1 MADRNL
7 NIRVAF
13 SALNNMSRPVN
24 AARQS
29 AAALASQINQTKTS
43 IKGLERQAT
52 SFDRLTAA
60 NKKTTE
66 QLAQA
71 KEQARQMAA
80 AYGPLRQRSA
90 EQVAALNQQRVA
102 IRQLT
107 QQQKGEQTQLNQLRA
122 SFYSEGIA
130 ISSASRATE
139 QINQRT
145 AQYNRQLAEQ
155 QRRLDAVNQAQARYS
170 RAKETG
176 EKMMSGGMKTAAVGA
191 ATLAP
196 VAAAV
201 KSYSSLEDAMKGVA
215 KQVNGLRDD
224 SGNRT
229 PQYEEMQRAIMD
241 ASEKLP
247 MANGAVDYAAL
258 VEGGARMG
266 VANSD
271 DPWEKQKADLLAFA
285 SMAAKASVA
294 FELPADQLSE
304 SLGKIA
310 GLYKIP
316 TQNIEQLGDAIN
328 YLDDNAKSKGSD
340 IIDVLQR
347 VGGLASQLD
356 YKQAAA
362 LGSTFLTLGSPAEVA
377 ASATNAM
384 VRELSIATVQSDKFL
399 GALDEIGVNAE
410 RVQKSMSVD
419 AMGTIISVLEASKKL
434 APDKQVAN
442 LTQIF
447 GKEFGDDAQKLAN
460 NLPELRRQIEL
471 TQGAAAKGSMNRE
484 SDINKASLSAQWQLT
499 KTGAVNAFSSAGE
512 TLREPLM
519 DIMLTVSKVVGSVRR
534 WVEANPALVGSI
546 MKVTAAIGA
555 LLVVVGG
562 LMLSIGAVLGPMAL
576 VRLSFTTL
584 AGSGG
589 VTPLIGSLGKLSST
603 LRGLIPSLSGVG
615 RSIKDWPAL
624 FRSAASGITQF
635 SKQAI
640 GGLNTALMALSRG
653 AVAAGQGLFTLFTRP
668 MTAIT
673 WLGNGLRTLATSGF
687 GALLNVGRTVMMA
700 LGGGLSLLLS
710 PIGILVIALSAAA
723 IAVIKFWEPIK
734 AFFTGFYTGLMSGLQ
749 PLTSAFST
757 AFAPLAPL
765 FDSIGNAVGG
775 VWEWFTKLFE
785 PIQFS
790 NEALA
795 SCTSAGETFGKVVGN
810 ALSALTPIIEGI
822 ARGIGW
828 VLEKLGAI
836 PDATKAAQQAAESMH
851 KDPVVWEWDP
861 QQKKMVKK
869 GWNWSPK
876 DDQQKKTN
884 QKQQQ
889 AIDQQKKQES
899 LINSL
904 KGPANIVPKMSSSLD
919 KIATNTTEKKDGPG
933 EIVFKN
939 KQPYIPIRGG
949 YSEPLKQAQ
958 RQLPS
963 LTDWVTQQAGS
974 LIASVTP
981 WQVEKPAAR
990 VPVSASPSA
999 ASVAALMPAPG
1010 GDVYNLSFDFSGQ
1023 KLDEE
1028 SIIRRVREELALA
1041 KQQADRRKRS
1051 QLIDHV

>member
-90 EQVAALNQQRVA
+90 EQVAALNQQRAA

-176 EKMMSGGMKTAAVGA
+176 EKMMSGGMKSAAVGA

-266 VANSD
+266 VANID
-271 DPWEKQKADLLAFA
+271 DPWEKQKADLLSFA

-362 LGSTFLTLGSPAEVA
+362 LGSTFLTLGTPAEVA

-384 VRELSIATVQSDKFL
+384 VRELSIATVQGKNFMQGLDAL
-399 GALDEIGVNAE
+399 GLSAE
-410 RVQKSMSVD
+410 KVQKSMSVD

-434 APDKQVAN
+434 APDQQVAN

-584 AGSGG
+584 AGEGGIARLTGG
-589 VTPLIGSLGKLSST
+589 VMRLGGAFQWLAGSPMQALLSAGRMVFGPLIT
-603 LRGLIPSLSGVG
+603 LLAGISAPVWGLI
-615 RSIKDWPAL
+615 AL
-624 FRSAASGITQF
+624 F
-635 SKQAI
+635 
-640 GGLNTALMALSRG
+640 
-653 AVAAGQGLFTLFTRP
+653 
-668 MTAIT
+668 
-673 WLGNGLRTLATSGF
+673 
-687 GALLNVGRTVMMA
+687 
-700 LGGGLSLLLS
+700 
-710 PIGILVIALSAAA
+710 SAAA
-723 IAVIKFWEPIK
+723 VAVIKFWQPIK
-734 AFFTGFYTGLMSGLQ
+734 AFFSGFFTGLMAGLQ
-749 PLTSAFST
+749 PITQAFN
-757 AFAPLAPL
+757 AVFAPLAPI
-765 FDSIGNAVGG
+765 FDSIGNAISG
-775 VWEWFTKLFE
+775 VWEWFTKLLE

-790 NEALA
+790 SEALA
-795 SCTSAGETFGKVVGN
+795 SCTSAGETFGKVVGG
-810 ALSALTPIIEGI
+810 AISALTLPIQSVAKGL
-822 ARGIGW
+822 GW
-828 VLEKLGAI
+828 ILEKLGAI
-836 PDATKAAQQAAESMH
+836 PDAAKAAQHVAQQMTPEAVNNLADRVNAFSGDVQAVAKESKKAEE
-851 KDPVVWEWDP
+851 K
-861 QQKKMVKK
+861 
-869 GWNWSPK
+869 
-876 DDQQKKTN
+876 KKT
-884 QKQQQ
+884 
-889 AIDQQKKQES
+889 DEQKKQDN

-1010 GDVYNLSFDFSGQ
+1010 GDVYNLNFDFSGQ

-1028 SIIRRVREELALA
+1028 TIIRRVREELALA

-1051 QLIDHV
+1051 QLTDHV

>member
-90 EQVAALNQQRVA
+90 EQVAALNQQRAA

-155 QRRLDAVNQAQARYS
+155 QRRLEAVNQAQARYS

-229 PQYEEMQRAIMD
+229 PLYEEMQQAIKD

-247 MANGAVDYAAL
+247 MANGAVDFAAL

-266 VANSD
+266 VANGN
-271 DPWEKQKADLLAFA
+271 DPWAKQKADLLGFA

-316 TQNIEQLGDAIN
+316 VQNIEQLGDAIN

-347 VGGLASQLD
+347 VGGLSKQLD

-362 LGSTFLTLGSPAEVA
+362 LGSTFLTLGTPAEVA

-384 VRELSIATVQSDKFL
+384 VRELSIATVQGKSFMEGLDAL
-399 GALDEIGVNAE
+399 GLSAE
-410 RVQKSMSVD
+410 KVQKSMSVD
-419 AMGTIISVLEASKKL
+419 AMGTIISVLEASQKL
-434 APDKQVAN
+434 GDNQVAT

-460 NLPELRRQIEL
+460 DLPELRRQIEL
-471 TQGAAAKGSMNRE
+471 TQGAAAKGSMQRE
-484 SDINKASLSAQWQLT
+484 SDINKDSLSSQWQLT
-499 KTGAVNAFSSAGE
+499 KTGTLNALSAAGE
-512 TLREPLM
+512 TLRDPLM

-584 AGSGG
+584 AGEGGIARLTGG
-589 VTPLIGSLGKLSST
+589 VMRLGGAFQWLAGSPMQSLLSVGRMVFGPLIT
-603 LRGLIPSLSGVG
+603 LLAGISAPVWGLI
-615 RSIKDWPAL
+615 AL
-624 FRSAASGITQF
+624 FA
-635 SKQAI
+635 
-640 GGLNTALMALSRG
+640 
-653 AVAAGQGLFTLFTRP
+653 AVA
-668 MTAIT
+668 
-673 WLGNGLRTLATSGF
+673 
-687 GALLNVGRTVMMA
+687 V
-700 LGGGLSLLLS
+700 
-710 PIGILVIALSAAA
+710 
-723 IAVIKFWEPIK
+723 AVIKFWQPIK
-734 AFFTGFYTGLMSGLQ
+734 AFFSGFFTGLMAGLQ
-749 PLTSAFST
+749 PITQAFN
-757 AFAPLAPL
+757 AVFAPLAPI
-765 FDSIGNAVGG
+765 FDSIGNAISG
-775 VWEWFTKLFE
+775 VWEWFTKLLE

-790 NEALA
+790 SEALA
-795 SCTSAGETFGKVVGN
+795 SCTSAGETFGKVVG
-810 ALSALTPIIEGI
+810 AAISALTLPIQAVAKGL
-822 ARGIGW
+822 GW
-828 VLEKLGAI
+828 ILEKLGAI
-836 PDATKAAQQAAESMH
+836 PDAAKAAQQVAQQMTPEAVNNLADRVNAFSGDVQAVAKESKKAEE
-851 KDPVVWEWDP
+851 K
-861 QQKKMVKK
+861 
-869 GWNWSPK
+869 
-876 DDQQKKTN
+876 KKT
-884 QKQQQ
+884 
-889 AIDQQKKQES
+889 DEQKKQDN

-949 YSEPLKQAQ
+949 YSEPLKQTQ

-999 ASVAALMPAPG
+999 ASVAALMPAQA
-1010 GDVYNLSFDFSGQ
+1010 GDVYNLNFDFSGQ

-1028 SIIRRVREELALA
+1028 TIIRRVREELALA

-1051 QLIDHV
+1051 QLTDHV

>member
-90 EQVAALNQQRVA
+90 EQVAALNQQRAA

-176 EKMMSGGMKTAAVGA
+176 EKMMSGGMKSAAVGA

-266 VANSD
+266 VANID
-271 DPWEKQKADLLAFA
+271 DPWEKQKADLLSFA

-362 LGSTFLTLGSPAEVA
+362 LGSTFLTLGTPAEVA

-384 VRELSIATVQSDKFL
+384 VRELSIATVQGKNFMQGLDAL
-399 GALDEIGVNAE
+399 GLSAE
-410 RVQKSMSVD
+410 KVQKSMSVD

-434 APDKQVAN
+434 APDQQVAN

-534 WVEANPALVGSI
+534 WAEANPALVGSI

-584 AGSGG
+584 AGEGGIARLTGG
-589 VTPLIGSLGKLSST
+589 VMRLGGAFQWLAGSPMQALLSAGRMVFGPLIT
-603 LRGLIPSLSGVG
+603 LLAGISAPVWGLI
-615 RSIKDWPAL
+615 AL
-624 FRSAASGITQF
+624 F
-635 SKQAI
+635 
-640 GGLNTALMALSRG
+640 
-653 AVAAGQGLFTLFTRP
+653 
-668 MTAIT
+668 
-673 WLGNGLRTLATSGF
+673 
-687 GALLNVGRTVMMA
+687 
-700 LGGGLSLLLS
+700 
-710 PIGILVIALSAAA
+710 SAAA
-723 IAVIKFWEPIK
+723 VAVIKFWQPIK
-734 AFFTGFYTGLMSGLQ
+734 AFFSGFFTGLMAGLQ
-749 PLTSAFST
+749 PITQAFN
-757 AFAPLAPL
+757 AVFAPLAPI
-765 FDSIGNAVGG
+765 FDSIGNAISG
-775 VWEWFTKLFE
+775 VWEWFTKLLE

-790 NEALA
+790 SEALA
-795 SCTSAGETFGKVVGN
+795 SCTSAGETFGKVVGG
-810 ALSALTPIIEGI
+810 AIRALTLPIQSVAKGL
-822 ARGIGW
+822 GW
-828 VLEKLGAI
+828 ILEKLGAI
-836 PDATKAAQQAAESMH
+836 PDAAKAAQQVAQQMTPEAVNNLADRVNAFSGDVQAVAKESKKAEE
-851 KDPVVWEWDP
+851 K
-861 QQKKMVKK
+861 
-869 GWNWSPK
+869 
-876 DDQQKKTN
+876 KKT
-884 QKQQQ
+884 
-889 AIDQQKKQES
+889 DEQKKQDN

-1010 GDVYNLSFDFSGQ
+1010 GDVYNLNFDFSGQ

-1028 SIIRRVREELALA
+1028 TIIRRVREELALA

-1051 QLIDHV
+1051 QLTDHV

>member
-43 IKGLERQAT
+43 IKGLERQAP
-52 SFDRLTAA
+52 SFARLTAA

-90 EQVAALNQQRVA
+90 EQVAALNQQRAA

-191 ATLAP
+191 ATLVP

-271 DPWEKQKADLLAFA
+271 DPWQKQKADLLSFA

-362 LGSTFLTLGSPAEVA
+362 LGSTFLTLGTPAEVA

-384 VRELSIATVQSDKFL
+384 VRELSIATVQGKNFMQGLDAL
-399 GALDEIGVNAE
+399 GLSAE
-410 RVQKSMSVD
+410 KVQKSMSVD

-434 APDKQVAN
+434 APDQQVAN

-512 TLREPLM
+512 TLRDPLM

-555 LLVVVGG
+555 LLVVMGG

-576 VRLSFTTL
+576 VRLSFTSLAGEGGIARLTGGVMRLGGAFQWL
-584 AGSGG
+584 AGSPMQALLSAGRMVFG
-589 VTPLIGSLGKLSST
+589 PLIT
-603 LRGLIPSLSGVG
+603 LLAGISAPVWGLI
-615 RSIKDWPAL
+615 AL
-624 FRSAASGITQF
+624 FA
-635 SKQAI
+635 
-640 GGLNTALMALSRG
+640 
-653 AVAAGQGLFTLFTRP
+653 AVA
-668 MTAIT
+668 
-673 WLGNGLRTLATSGF
+673 
-687 GALLNVGRTVMMA
+687 V
-700 LGGGLSLLLS
+700 
-710 PIGILVIALSAAA
+710 
-723 IAVIKFWEPIK
+723 AVIKFWQPIK
-734 AFFTGFYTGLMSGLQ
+734 AFFSGFFTGLMAGLQ
-749 PLTSAFST
+749 PITQSFNAV
-757 AFAPLAPL
+757 FAPLAPI
-765 FDSIGNAVGG
+765 FNSIGNAISG
-775 VWEWFTKLFE
+775 VWEWFTKLLE

-790 NEALA
+790 SEALA
-795 SCTSAGETFGKVVGN
+795 SCTSAGETFGKVVG
-810 ALSALTPIIEGI
+810 AAISALTLPIQAVAKGL
-822 ARGIGW
+822 GW
-828 VLEKLGAI
+828 ILEKLGAI
-836 PDATKAAQQAAESMH
+836 PDAAKAAQQVAQQMTPEAVNNLADRVNAFSGDVQAVAKESKKAEE
-851 KDPVVWEWDP
+851 K
-861 QQKKMVKK
+861 
-869 GWNWSPK
+869 
-876 DDQQKKTN
+876 KKT
-884 QKQQQ
+884 
-889 AIDQQKKQES
+889 DEQKKQDN

-904 KGPANIVPKMSSSLD
+904 KGPANIVPKMSNSLD

-990 VPVSASPSA
+990 MPVSASPSA

-1010 GDVYNLSFDFSGQ
+1010 GDVYNLNFDFSGQ

-1028 SIIRRVREELALA
+1028 TIIRRVREELALA

-1051 QLIDHV
+1051 QLTDHV

>member
-90 EQVAALNQQRVA
+90 EQVAALNQQRAA

-266 VANSD
+266 VANID
-271 DPWEKQKADLLAFA
+271 DPWEKQKADLLSFA

-362 LGSTFLTLGSPAEVA
+362 LGSTFLTLGTPAEVA

-384 VRELSIATVQSDKFL
+384 VRELSIATVQGKNFMQGLDAL
-399 GALDEIGVNAE
+399 GLSAE
-410 RVQKSMSVD
+410 KVQKSMSVD

-434 APDKQVAN
+434 APDQQVAN

-584 AGSGG
+584 AGEGGIARLTGG
-589 VTPLIGSLGKLSST
+589 VMRLGGAFQWLAGSPMQALLSAGRMVFGPLIMLLAGISAPVW
-603 LRGLIPSLSGVG
+603 GLI
-615 RSIKDWPAL
+615 AL
-624 FRSAASGITQF
+624 F
-635 SKQAI
+635 
-640 GGLNTALMALSRG
+640 
-653 AVAAGQGLFTLFTRP
+653 
-668 MTAIT
+668 
-673 WLGNGLRTLATSGF
+673 
-687 GALLNVGRTVMMA
+687 
-700 LGGGLSLLLS
+700 
-710 PIGILVIALSAAA
+710 SAAA
-723 IAVIKFWEPIK
+723 VAVIKFWQPIK
-734 AFFTGFYTGLMSGLQ
+734 AFFSGFFTGLMAGLQ
-749 PLTSAFST
+749 PITQAFN
-757 AFAPLAPL
+757 AVFAPLAPI
-765 FDSIGNAVGG
+765 FDSIGNAISGF
-775 VWEWFTKLFE
+775 WEWFTKLLE

-790 NEALA
+790 SEALA
-795 SCTSAGETFGKVVGN
+795 SCTSAGETFGKVVGG
-810 ALSALTPIIEGI
+810 AISALTLPIQSVAKGL
-822 ARGIGW
+822 GW
-828 VLEKLGAI
+828 ILEKLGAI
-836 PDATKAAQQAAESMH
+836 PDAAKAAQQVAQQMTPEAVNNLADRVNAFSGDVQAVAKESKKAEE
-851 KDPVVWEWDP
+851 K
-861 QQKKMVKK
+861 
-869 GWNWSPK
+869 
-876 DDQQKKTN
+876 KKT
-884 QKQQQ
+884 
-889 AIDQQKKQES
+889 DEQKKQDN

-1010 GDVYNLSFDFSGQ
+1010 GDVYNLNFDFSGQ

-1028 SIIRRVREELALA
+1028 TIIRRVREELALA

-1051 QLIDHV
+1051 QLTDHV

>member
-90 EQVAALNQQRVA
+90 EQVAALNQQRAA

-271 DPWEKQKADLLAFA
+271 DPWQKQKSDLLAFA

-362 LGSTFLTLGSPAEVA
+362 LGSTFLTLGTPAEVA

-384 VRELSIATVQSDKFL
+384 VRELSIATVQGKNFMQGLDAL
-399 GALDEIGVNAE
+399 GLSAE
-410 RVQKSMSVD
+410 KVQKSMSVD

-434 APDKQVAN
+434 APDQQVAN

-584 AGSGG
+584 AGEGGIARLTGG
-589 VTPLIGSLGKLSST
+589 VMRLGGAFQWLAGSPMQALLSAGRMVFGPLIT
-603 LRGLIPSLSGVG
+603 LLAGISAPVWGLI
-615 RSIKDWPAL
+615 AL
-624 FRSAASGITQF
+624 F
-635 SKQAI
+635 
-640 GGLNTALMALSRG
+640 
-653 AVAAGQGLFTLFTRP
+653 
-668 MTAIT
+668 
-673 WLGNGLRTLATSGF
+673 
-687 GALLNVGRTVMMA
+687 
-700 LGGGLSLLLS
+700 
-710 PIGILVIALSAAA
+710 AAA
-723 IAVIKFWEPIK
+723 AVAVIKFWEPIQ
-734 AFFTGFYTGLMSGLQ
+734 AFFTGFFNGIMTGLQ
-749 PLTSAFST
+749 PVFDAFN
-757 AFAPLAPL
+757 AVFAPLAPIV
-765 FDSIGNAVGG
+765 DAIGSAISG
-775 VWEWFTKLFE
+775 VWDWFTKLLE
-785 PIQFS
+785 PIKFS
-790 NEALA
+790 SDALET
-795 SCTSAGETFGKVVGN
+795 CTTVGETFGRVLGTAISGLLWPLQK
-810 ALSALTPIIEGI
+810 LMEGV
-822 ARGIGW
+822 GW
-828 VLEKLGAI
+828 VLEKLDLI
-836 PDATKAAQQAAESMH
+836 PAGLDAANAKAESLK

-869 GWNWSPK
+869 DWHWSPDK
-876 DDQQKKTN
+876 PN
-884 QKQQQ
+884 QPKPPKPPITPKPVGIPDLMG
-889 AIDQQKKQES
+889 APN
-899 LINSL
+899 LT
-904 KGPANIVPKMSSSLD
+904 PKMSKSLD
-919 KIATNTTEKKDGPG
+919 KIADNTGKMAAKDGPG

-1010 GDVYNLSFDFSGQ
+1010 GDVYNLNFDFSGQ

-1028 SIIRRVREELALA
+1028 TIIRRVREELALA

-1051 QLIDHV
+1051 QLTDHV

>member
-90 EQVAALNQQRVA
+90 EQVAALNQQRAA

-271 DPWEKQKADLLAFA
+271 DPWQKQKADLLSFA

-362 LGSTFLTLGSPAEVA
+362 LGSTFLTLGTPAEVA

-384 VRELSIATVQSDKFL
+384 VRELSIATVQGKNFMQGLDAL
-399 GALDEIGVNAE
+399 GLSAE
-410 RVQKSMSVD
+410 KVQKSMSVD

-434 APDKQVAN
+434 APDQQVAN

-512 TLREPLM
+512 TLRDPLM

-555 LLVVVGG
+555 LLIVVGG

-584 AGSGG
+584 AGEGG
-589 VTPLIGSLGKLSST
+589 VARLTGGVMRLGGAFQWLAGSPMQALLSAGRMVFGPLIT
-603 LRGLIPSLSGVG
+603 LLAGISAPVWGLI
-615 RSIKDWPAL
+615 AL
-624 FRSAASGITQF
+624 F
-635 SKQAI
+635 
-640 GGLNTALMALSRG
+640 
-653 AVAAGQGLFTLFTRP
+653 
-668 MTAIT
+668 
-673 WLGNGLRTLATSGF
+673 
-687 GALLNVGRTVMMA
+687 
-700 LGGGLSLLLS
+700 
-710 PIGILVIALSAAA
+710 AAA
-723 IAVIKFWEPIK
+723 AVAVIKFWQPIK
-734 AFFTGFYTGLMSGLQ
+734 AFFSGFFTGLMAGLQ
-749 PLTSAFST
+749 PITQAFN
-757 AFAPLAPL
+757 AVFAPLAPI
-765 FDSIGNAVGG
+765 FDSIGNAISG
-775 VWEWFTKLFE
+775 VWEWFTKLLE

-790 NEALA
+790 SEALA
-795 SCTSAGETFGKVVGN
+795 SCTSAGETFGKVVG
-810 ALSALTPIIEGI
+810 AAISALTLPIQAVAKGL
-822 ARGIGW
+822 GW
-828 VLEKLGAI
+828 ILEKLGAI
-836 PDATKAAQQAAESMH
+836 PDAAKAAQQVAQQMTPEAVNNLADRVNAFSGDVQAVAKESKKAEE
-851 KDPVVWEWDP
+851 K
-861 QQKKMVKK
+861 
-869 GWNWSPK
+869 
-876 DDQQKKTN
+876 KKT
-884 QKQQQ
+884 
-889 AIDQQKKQES
+889 DEQKKQGN

-1010 GDVYNLSFDFSGQ
+1010 GDVYNLNFDFSGQ

-1028 SIIRRVREELALA
+1028 TIIRRVREELALA

-1051 QLIDHV
+1051 QLTDHV

>member
-90 EQVAALNQQRVA
+90 EQVAALNQQRAA

-191 ATLAP
+191 ATLVP

-271 DPWEKQKADLLAFA
+271 DPWQKQKADLLSFV

-362 LGSTFLTLGSPAEVA
+362 LGSTFLTLGTPAEVA

-384 VRELSIATVQSDKFL
+384 VRELSIATVQGKNFMQGLDAL
-399 GALDEIGVNAE
+399 GLSAE
-410 RVQKSMSVD
+410 KVQKSMSVD

-434 APDKQVAN
+434 APDQQVAN

-512 TLREPLM
+512 TLRDPLM

-555 LLVVVGG
+555 LLVVMGG

-576 VRLSFTTL
+576 VRLSFTSLAGEGGIARLTGGVMRLGGAFQWL
-584 AGSGG
+584 AGSPMQALLSAGRMVFG
-589 VTPLIGSLGKLSST
+589 PLIT
-603 LRGLIPSLSGVG
+603 LLAGISAPVWGLI
-615 RSIKDWPAL
+615 AL
-624 FRSAASGITQF
+624 FA
-635 SKQAI
+635 
-640 GGLNTALMALSRG
+640 
-653 AVAAGQGLFTLFTRP
+653 AVA
-668 MTAIT
+668 
-673 WLGNGLRTLATSGF
+673 
-687 GALLNVGRTVMMA
+687 V
-700 LGGGLSLLLS
+700 
-710 PIGILVIALSAAA
+710 
-723 IAVIKFWEPIK
+723 AVIKFWQPIK
-734 AFFTGFYTGLMSGLQ
+734 AFFSGFFTGLMAGLQ
-749 PLTSAFST
+749 PITQSFNAV
-757 AFAPLAPL
+757 FAPLAPI
-765 FDSIGNAVGG
+765 FNSIGNAISG
-775 VWEWFTKLFE
+775 VWEWFTKLLE

-790 NEALA
+790 SEALA
-795 SCTSAGETFGKVVGN
+795 SCTSAGETFGKVVG
-810 ALSALTPIIEGI
+810 AAISALTLPIQAVAKGL
-822 ARGIGW
+822 GW
-828 VLEKLGAI
+828 ILEKLGAI
-836 PDATKAAQQAAESMH
+836 PDAAKAAQQVAQQMTPEAVNNLADRVNAFSGDVQAVAKESKKAEE
-851 KDPVVWEWDP
+851 K
-861 QQKKMVKK
+861 
-869 GWNWSPK
+869 
-876 DDQQKKTN
+876 KKT
-884 QKQQQ
+884 
-889 AIDQQKKQES
+889 DEQKKQDN

-904 KGPANIVPKMSSSLD
+904 KGPANIVPKMSNSLD

-990 VPVSASPSA
+990 MPVSASPSA

-1010 GDVYNLSFDFSGQ
+1010 GDVYNLNFDFSGQ

-1028 SIIRRVREELALA
+1028 TIIRRVREELALA

-1051 QLIDHV
+1051 QLTDHV

>member
-90 EQVAALNQQRVA
+90 EQVAALNQQRAA

-229 PQYEEMQRAIMD
+229 PQYEEMQRAIMG

-285 SMAAKASVA
+285 SMAAKASAA

-410 RVQKSMSVD
+410 KVQKSMSVD

-447 GKEFGDDAQKLAN
+447 SKEFGDDAQKLAN

-499 KTGAVNAFSSAGE
+499 KTGAVNALSSAGE

-562 LMLSIGAVLGPMAL
+562 LMLTIGAVLVPMAL

-790 NEALA
+790 SEALA

-1010 GDVYNLSFDFSGQ
+1010 GDVYNLNFDFSGQ

-1028 SIIRRVREELALA
+1028 TIIRRVREELALA

-1051 QLIDHV
+1051 QLTDHV

>member
-90 EQVAALNQQRVA
+90 EQVAALNQQRAA

-176 EKMMSGGMKTAAVGA
+176 EKMMSGGMKTATVGA

-271 DPWEKQKADLLAFA
+271 EPWEKQKADLLSFA

-362 LGSTFLTLGSPAEVA
+362 LGSTFLTLGTPAEVA

-384 VRELSIATVQSDKFL
+384 VRELSIATVQGKNFMQGLDAL
-399 GALDEIGVNAE
+399 GLSAE
-410 RVQKSMSVD
+410 KVQKSMSVD

-434 APDKQVAN
+434 APDQQVAN

-519 DIMLTVSKVVGSVRR
+519 DIMLTVSKVVGIVRR

-584 AGSGG
+584 AGEGGIARLTGG
-589 VTPLIGSLGKLSST
+589 VMRLGGAFQWLAGSPMQALLSAGRMVFGPLIT
-603 LRGLIPSLSGVG
+603 LLAGISAPVWGLI
-615 RSIKDWPAL
+615 AL
-624 FRSAASGITQF
+624 F
-635 SKQAI
+635 
-640 GGLNTALMALSRG
+640 
-653 AVAAGQGLFTLFTRP
+653 
-668 MTAIT
+668 
-673 WLGNGLRTLATSGF
+673 
-687 GALLNVGRTVMMA
+687 
-700 LGGGLSLLLS
+700 
-710 PIGILVIALSAAA
+710 AAA
-723 IAVIKFWEPIK
+723 AVAVIKFWQPIK
-734 AFFTGFYTGLMSGLQ
+734 AFFSGFFTGLMAGLQ
-749 PLTSAFST
+749 PITQAFN
-757 AFAPLAPL
+757 AVFAPLAPI
-765 FDSIGNAVGG
+765 FDSIGNAISG
-775 VWEWFTKLFE
+775 VWEWFTKLLE

-790 NEALA
+790 SEALA
-795 SCTSAGETFGKVVGN
+795 SCTSAGETFGKVVGG
-810 ALSALTPIIEGI
+810 AISALTLPIQ
-822 ARGIGW
+822 AVANGIGW
-828 VLEKLGAI
+828 ILEKLGAI

-990 VPVSASPSA
+990 VPVSASRSA

-1010 GDVYNLSFDFSGQ
+1010 GDVYNLNFDFSGQ

-1028 SIIRRVREELALA
+1028 TIIRRVREELALA

-1051 QLIDHV
+1051 QLTDHV

>member
-7 NIRVAF
+7 NIKVAF

-71 KEQARQMAA
+71 KEQAREMTA

-90 EQVAALNQQRVA
+90 EQVAALNQQRAA

-145 AQYNRQLAEQ
+145 TQYNRQLAEQ

-176 EKMMSGGMKTAAVGA
+176 EKMMGGGMKTAAVGA

-215 KQVNGLRDD
+215 KQVNGLRDG

-229 PQYEEMQRAIMD
+229 PQYEEMQRAIMG

-271 DPWEKQKADLLAFA
+271 DPWQKQKADLLSFA

-310 GLYKIP
+310 GLYNIP
-316 TQNIEQLGDAIN
+316 VKNIEQLGDAIN

-347 VGGLASQLD
+347 VGGLANQLD

-362 LGSTFLTLGSPAEVA
+362 LGSTFLTLGTPAEVA

-384 VRELSIATVQSDKFL
+384 VRELSIATVQGKSFMQGLDAL
-399 GALDEIGVNAE
+399 GLSAE
-410 RVQKSMSVD
+410 KVQKSMSVD
-419 AMGTIISVLEASKKL
+419 AMGTIISVLEASQKL
-434 APDKQVAN
+434 GDNQVAT

-460 NLPELRRQIEL
+460 KLPELRRQLEL
-471 TQGAAAKGSMNRE
+471 TQGVAAKGSMQKE
-484 SDINKASLSAQWQLT
+484 SDINKDSLSSQWQLT
-499 KTGAVNAFSSAGE
+499 KTGTLNALSAAGE
-512 TLREPLM
+512 TLRDPLM
-519 DIMLTVSKVVGSVRR
+519 DIMLTVSKVVGSIRR

-584 AGSGG
+584 AGEGGIARLTGG
-589 VTPLIGSLGKLSST
+589 VMRLGGAFQWLAGSPMQALLSAGRMVFGPLIT
-603 LRGLIPSLSGVG
+603 LLAGISAPVWGLI
-615 RSIKDWPAL
+615 AL
-624 FRSAASGITQF
+624 F
-635 SKQAI
+635 
-640 GGLNTALMALSRG
+640 
-653 AVAAGQGLFTLFTRP
+653 
-668 MTAIT
+668 
-673 WLGNGLRTLATSGF
+673 
-687 GALLNVGRTVMMA
+687 
-700 LGGGLSLLLS
+700 
-710 PIGILVIALSAAA
+710 AAA
-723 IAVIKFWEPIK
+723 AVAVIKFWQPIQ
-734 AFFTGFYTGLMSGLQ
+734 AFFSGFFTGLMAGLQ
-749 PLTSAFST
+749 PITQAFN
-757 AFAPLAPL
+757 AVFAPLAPL
-765 FDSIGNAVGG
+765 FDTIGNAISG
-775 VWEWFTKLFE
+775 VWEWFTKLLE

-790 NEALA
+790 SEALA
-795 SCTSAGETFGKVVGN
+795 SCTSAGETFGKVVG
-810 ALSALTPIIEGI
+810 AAISALTLPIQAVAHGL
-822 ARGIGW
+822 GW
-828 VLEKLGAI
+828 ILEKLGAI
-836 PDATKAAQQAAESMH
+836 PDAAKAAQQVAQQMTPQAVNNLADRVNAFSGDVQAVAKESKKAE
-851 KDPVVWEWDP
+851 E
-861 QQKKMVKK
+861 KKKAD
-869 GWNWSPK
+869 G
-876 DDQQKKTN
+876 
-884 QKQQQ
+884 
-889 AIDQQKKQES
+889 QKKQDN

-963 LTDWVTQQAGS
+963 LTDWVTQQAGT
-974 LIASVTP
+974 LISSVTP

-1028 SIIRRVREELALA
+1028 TIIRRVREELAVA
-1041 KQQADRRKRS
+1041 NQQADRRKRS
-1051 QLIDHV
+1051 QLTDHV

>member
-90 EQVAALNQQRVA
+90 EQVAALNQQRAA

-145 AQYNRQLAEQ
+145 TQYNRQLAEQ
-155 QRRLDAVNQAQARYS
+155 QRRLDAVNQAQARYN

-229 PQYEEMQRAIMD
+229 PLYEEMQQAIKD

-266 VANSD
+266 VANSN
-271 DPWEKQKADLLAFA
+271 DPWQKQKADLLSFA

-310 GLYKIP
+310 GLYNIP
-316 TQNIEQLGDAIN
+316 VQNIEQLGDAIN

-347 VGGLASQLD
+347 VGGLANQLD

-362 LGSTFLTLGSPAEVA
+362 LGSTFLTLGTPAEVA

-384 VRELSIATVQSDKFL
+384 VRELSIATVQGKSFMQGLDAL
-399 GALDEIGVNAE
+399 GLSAE
-410 RVQKSMSVD
+410 KVQKSMSVD
-419 AMGTIISVLEASKKL
+419 AMGTIISVLEASQKL
-434 APDKQVAN
+434 GDNQVAT

-460 NLPELRRQIEL
+460 KLPELRRQLEL
-471 TQGAAAKGSMNRE
+471 TQGVAAKGSMQRE
-484 SDINKASLSAQWQLT
+484 SDINKDSLSSQWQLT
-499 KTGAVNAFSSAGE
+499 KTGTLNALSAAGE
-512 TLREPLM
+512 TLRDPLM

-584 AGSGG
+584 AGEGGIARLTGG
-589 VTPLIGSLGKLSST
+589 VMRLGGAFQWLAGSPMQALLSAGRMVFGPLIT
-603 LRGLIPSLSGVG
+603 LLAGISAPVWGLI
-615 RSIKDWPAL
+615 AL
-624 FRSAASGITQF
+624 F
-635 SKQAI
+635 
-640 GGLNTALMALSRG
+640 
-653 AVAAGQGLFTLFTRP
+653 
-668 MTAIT
+668 
-673 WLGNGLRTLATSGF
+673 
-687 GALLNVGRTVMMA
+687 
-700 LGGGLSLLLS
+700 
-710 PIGILVIALSAAA
+710 AAA
-723 IAVIKFWEPIK
+723 AVAVIKFWQPIK
-734 AFFTGFYTGLMSGLQ
+734 AFFSGFFTGLMAGLQ
-749 PLTSAFST
+749 PITQAFN
-757 AFAPLAPL
+757 AVFAPLAPI
-765 FDSIGNAVGG
+765 FDSIGNAISG
-775 VWEWFTKLFE
+775 VWEWFTKLLE

-790 NEALA
+790 SEALA
-795 SCTSAGETFGKVVGN
+795 SCTSAGETFGKVVG
-810 ALSALTPIIEGI
+810 AAISALTLPIQAVAKGL
-822 ARGIGW
+822 GW

-836 PDATKAAQQAAESMH
+836 PDAAKAAQQVAQQMTPEAVNNLADRVNAFSGDVQAVAKESKKAEE
-851 KDPVVWEWDP
+851 K
-861 QQKKMVKK
+861 
-869 GWNWSPK
+869 
-876 DDQQKKTN
+876 KKT
-884 QKQQQ
+884 
-889 AIDQQKKQES
+889 DEQKKQDN

-1028 SIIRRVREELALA
+1028 TIIRRVREELALA

-1051 QLIDHV
+1051 QLTDHV

>member
-90 EQVAALNQQRVA
+90 EQVAALNQQRAA

-410 RVQKSMSVD
+410 KVQKSMSVD

-584 AGSGG
+584 AGEGGIARLTGG
-589 VTPLIGSLGKLSST
+589 VMRLGGAFQWLAGSPMQALLSAGRMVFGPLIT
-603 LRGLIPSLSGVG
+603 LLAGISAPVWGLI
-615 RSIKDWPAL
+615 AL
-624 FRSAASGITQF
+624 F
-635 SKQAI
+635 
-640 GGLNTALMALSRG
+640 
-653 AVAAGQGLFTLFTRP
+653 
-668 MTAIT
+668 
-673 WLGNGLRTLATSGF
+673 
-687 GALLNVGRTVMMA
+687 
-700 LGGGLSLLLS
+700 
-710 PIGILVIALSAAA
+710 AAA
-723 IAVIKFWEPIK
+723 AVAVIKFWEPIQ
-734 AFFTGFYTGLMSGLQ
+734 AFFTGFFNGIMTGLQ
-749 PLTSAFST
+749 PVFDAFN
-757 AFAPLAPL
+757 AVFAPLAPI
-765 FDSIGNAVGG
+765 FDAIGSAISG
-775 VWEWFTKLFE
+775 VWDWFTKLLE
-785 PIQFS
+785 PIKFS
-790 NEALA
+790 SDALET
-795 SCTSAGETFGKVVGN
+795 CTTVGETFGRVLGTAISGLLWPLQKLMDGV
-810 ALSALTPIIEGI
+810 
-822 ARGIGW
+822 GW
-828 VLEKLGAI
+828 VLEKLDLI
-836 PDATKAAQQAAESMH
+836 PAGLDAANAKAESLK

-869 GWNWSPK
+869 DWHWSPDK
-876 DDQQKKTN
+876 PN
-884 QKQQQ
+884 QPKPPKPPITPKPVGIPDLMG
-889 AIDQQKKQES
+889 APN
-899 LINSL
+899 LT
-904 KGPANIVPKMSSSLD
+904 PKMSKSLD
-919 KIATNTTEKKDGPG
+919 KIADNTGKMAAKDGPG

-1010 GDVYNLSFDFSGQ
+1010 GDVYNLNFDFSGQ

-1028 SIIRRVREELALA
+1028 TIIRRVREELALA

-1051 QLIDHV
+1051 QLTDHV

>member
-90 EQVAALNQQRVA
+90 EQVAALNQQRAA

-362 LGSTFLTLGSPAEVA
+362 LGSTFLTLGTPAEVA

-384 VRELSIATVQSDKFL
+384 VRELSIATVQGKNFMQGLDAL
-399 GALDEIGVNAE
+399 GLSAE
-410 RVQKSMSVD
+410 KVQKSMSVD

-434 APDKQVAN
+434 APDQQVAN

-546 MKVTAAIGA
+546 MKITAAIGA

-562 LMLSIGAVLGPMAL
+562 LMLSIGAVLVPMAL

-584 AGSGG
+584 AGEGGIARLTGG
-589 VTPLIGSLGKLSST
+589 VMRLGGAFQWLAGSPMQALLSAGRMVFGPLIT
-603 LRGLIPSLSGVG
+603 LLAGISAPVWGLI
-615 RSIKDWPAL
+615 AL
-624 FRSAASGITQF
+624 FA
-635 SKQAI
+635 
-640 GGLNTALMALSRG
+640 
-653 AVAAGQGLFTLFTRP
+653 AVA
-668 MTAIT
+668 
-673 WLGNGLRTLATSGF
+673 
-687 GALLNVGRTVMMA
+687 V
-700 LGGGLSLLLS
+700 
-710 PIGILVIALSAAA
+710 
-723 IAVIKFWEPIK
+723 AVIKFWQPIK
-734 AFFTGFYTGLMSGLQ
+734 AFFSGFFTGLMAGLQ
-749 PLTSAFST
+749 PITQAFN
-757 AFAPLAPL
+757 AVFAPLAPI
-765 FDSIGNAVGG
+765 FDSIGNAISG
-775 VWEWFTKLFE
+775 VWEWFTKLLE

-790 NEALA
+790 SEALA
-795 SCTSAGETFGKVVGN
+795 SCTSAGETFGKVVG
-810 ALSALTPIIEGI
+810 AAISALTLPIQGV
-822 ARGIGW
+822 AKGLGW
-828 VLEKLGAI
+828 ILEKLGAI
-836 PDATKAAQQAAESMH
+836 PDAAKAAQQVAQQMTPEAVNNLADRFTTFAGDVQAITKESKKAEE
-851 KDPVVWEWDP
+851 K
-861 QQKKMVKK
+861 
-869 GWNWSPK
+869 
-876 DDQQKKTN
+876 KKT
-884 QKQQQ
+884 
-889 AIDQQKKQES
+889 DEQKKQDN

-904 KGPANIVPKMSSSLD
+904 KGPANIVPKMSNSLD

-999 ASVAALMPAPG
+999 ASVAALMPAQG
-1010 GDVYNLSFDFSGQ
+1010 GDVYNLNFDFSGQ

-1028 SIIRRVREELALA
+1028 TIIRRVREELALA

>member
-90 EQVAALNQQRVA
+90 EQVAALNQQRAA

-271 DPWEKQKADLLAFA
+271 DPWQKQKADLLAFA

-362 LGSTFLTLGSPAEVA
+362 LGSTFLTLGTPAEVA

-384 VRELSIATVQSDKFL
+384 VRELSIATVQGKNFMQGLDAL
-399 GALDEIGVNAE
+399 GLSAE
-410 RVQKSMSVD
+410 KVQKSMSVD

-434 APDKQVAN
+434 APDQQVAN

-584 AGSGG
+584 AGEGGIARLTGG
-589 VTPLIGSLGKLSST
+589 VMRLGGAFQWLAGSPMQALLSAGRMVFGPLIT
-603 LRGLIPSLSGVG
+603 LLAGISAPVWGLI
-615 RSIKDWPAL
+615 AL
-624 FRSAASGITQF
+624 F
-635 SKQAI
+635 
-640 GGLNTALMALSRG
+640 
-653 AVAAGQGLFTLFTRP
+653 
-668 MTAIT
+668 
-673 WLGNGLRTLATSGF
+673 
-687 GALLNVGRTVMMA
+687 
-700 LGGGLSLLLS
+700 
-710 PIGILVIALSAAA
+710 AAA
-723 IAVIKFWEPIK
+723 AVAVIKFWEPIQ
-734 AFFTGFYTGLMSGLQ
+734 AFFTGFFNGIMTGLQ
-749 PLTSAFST
+749 PVFDAFN
-757 AFAPLAPL
+757 AVFAPLAPI
-765 FDSIGNAVGG
+765 FDAIGSAISG
-775 VWEWFTKLFE
+775 VWDWFTKLLE
-785 PIQFS
+785 PIKFS
-790 NEALA
+790 SDALET
-795 SCTSAGETFGKVVGN
+795 CTTVGETFGRVLGTAISGLLWPLQK
-810 ALSALTPIIEGI
+810 LMEGV
-822 ARGIGW
+822 GW
-828 VLEKLGAI
+828 VLEKLDLI
-836 PDATKAAQQAAESMH
+836 PAGLDAANAKAESLK

-869 GWNWSPK
+869 DWHWSPDK
-876 DDQQKKTN
+876 PN
-884 QKQQQ
+884 QPKPPKPPITPKPVGIPDLMG
-889 AIDQQKKQES
+889 APN
-899 LINSL
+899 LT
-904 KGPANIVPKMSSSLD
+904 PKMSKSLD
-919 KIATNTTEKKDGPG
+919 KIADNTGKMAAKDGPG

-1010 GDVYNLSFDFSGQ
+1010 GDVYNLNFDFSGQ

-1028 SIIRRVREELALA
+1028 TIIRRVREELALA

-1051 QLIDHV
+1051 QLTDHV

>member
-90 EQVAALNQQRVA
+90 EQVAALNQQRAA

-107 QQQKGEQTQLNQLRA
+107 QQQKSEQTQLNQLRA

-215 KQVNGLRDD
+215 KQVSGLRDD
-224 SGNRT
+224 NGNRT

-362 LGSTFLTLGSPAEVA
+362 LGSTFLTLGTPAEVA

-384 VRELSIATVQSDKFL
+384 VRELSIATVQGKNFMQGLDAL
-399 GALDEIGVNAE
+399 GLSAE
-410 RVQKSMSVD
+410 KVQKSMSVD

-434 APDKQVAN
+434 APDQQVAN

-519 DIMLTVSKVVGSVRR
+519 DIMLTVSKVAGSVRR

-546 MKVTAAIGA
+546 IKVTAAIGA

-584 AGSGG
+584 AGEAGIARLTGG
-589 VTPLIGSLGKLSST
+589 VMRLGGAFQWLAGSPMQALLSAGRMVFGPLIT
-603 LRGLIPSLSGVG
+603 LLAGISAPVWGLI
-615 RSIKDWPAL
+615 AL
-624 FRSAASGITQF
+624 F
-635 SKQAI
+635 
-640 GGLNTALMALSRG
+640 
-653 AVAAGQGLFTLFTRP
+653 
-668 MTAIT
+668 
-673 WLGNGLRTLATSGF
+673 
-687 GALLNVGRTVMMA
+687 
-700 LGGGLSLLLS
+700 
-710 PIGILVIALSAAA
+710 AAA
-723 IAVIKFWEPIK
+723 AVAVIKFWQPIK
-734 AFFTGFYTGLMSGLQ
+734 AFFSGFFTGLMAGLQ
-749 PLTSAFST
+749 PITQAFN
-757 AFAPLAPL
+757 AVFAPLAPI
-765 FDSIGNAVGG
+765 FDSIGNAISG
-775 VWEWFTKLFE
+775 VWEWFTKLLE

-790 NEALA
+790 SEALA
-795 SCTSAGETFGKVVGN
+795 SCTSAGETFGKVVGG
-810 ALSALTPIIEGI
+810 AISALTLPIQAVAKGL
-822 ARGIGW
+822 GW
-828 VLEKLGAI
+828 ILEKLGAI
-836 PDATKAAQQAAESMH
+836 PDAAKAAQQVAQQMTPEAVNNLADRVNAFSGDVQAVAKESKKAEE
-851 KDPVVWEWDP
+851 K
-861 QQKKMVKK
+861 
-869 GWNWSPK
+869 
-876 DDQQKKTN
+876 KKT
-884 QKQQQ
+884 
-889 AIDQQKKQES
+889 DEQKKQDN

-904 KGPANIVPKMSSSLD
+904 KGPANIVPKMNSSLD
-919 KIATNTTEKKDGPG
+919 KIATHTTEKKDGPG

-990 VPVSASPSA
+990 EPVSASPSA

-1010 GDVYNLSFDFSGQ
+1010 GDVYNLNFDFSGQ

-1028 SIIRRVREELALA
+1028 TIIRRVREELALA

-1051 QLIDHV
+1051 QLTDHV

>member
-90 EQVAALNQQRVA
+90 EQVAALNQQRAA

-107 QQQKGEQTQLNQLRA
+107 QQQKSEQTQLNQLRA

-215 KQVNGLRDD
+215 KQVSGLRDD

-362 LGSTFLTLGSPAEVA
+362 LGSTFLTLGTPAEVA

-384 VRELSIATVQSDKFL
+384 VRELSIATVQGKNFMQGLDAL
-399 GALDEIGVNAE
+399 GLSAE
-410 RVQKSMSVD
+410 KVQKSMSVD

-434 APDKQVAN
+434 APDQQVAN

-471 TQGAAAKGSMNRE
+471 TQGATAKGSMNRE

-519 DIMLTVSKVVGSVRR
+519 DIMLTVSKVAGSVRR

-584 AGSGG
+584 AGEAGIARLTGG
-589 VTPLIGSLGKLSST
+589 VMRLGGAFQWLAGSPMQALLSAGRMVFGPLIT
-603 LRGLIPSLSGVG
+603 LLAGISAPVWGLI
-615 RSIKDWPAL
+615 AL
-624 FRSAASGITQF
+624 F
-635 SKQAI
+635 
-640 GGLNTALMALSRG
+640 
-653 AVAAGQGLFTLFTRP
+653 
-668 MTAIT
+668 
-673 WLGNGLRTLATSGF
+673 
-687 GALLNVGRTVMMA
+687 
-700 LGGGLSLLLS
+700 
-710 PIGILVIALSAAA
+710 AAA
-723 IAVIKFWEPIK
+723 AVAVIKFWQPIK
-734 AFFTGFYTGLMSGLQ
+734 AFFSGFFTGLMAGLQ
-749 PLTSAFST
+749 PITQAFN
-757 AFAPLAPL
+757 AVFAPLAPI
-765 FDSIGNAVGG
+765 FDSIGNAISG
-775 VWEWFTKLFE
+775 VWEWFTKLLE

-790 NEALA
+790 SEALA
-795 SCTSAGETFGKVVGN
+795 SCTSAGETFGKVVGG
-810 ALSALTPIIEGI
+810 AISALTLPIQAVAKGL
-822 ARGIGW
+822 GW
-828 VLEKLGAI
+828 ILEKLGAI
-836 PDATKAAQQAAESMH
+836 PDAAKAAQQVAQQMTPEAVNNLADRVNAFSGDVQAVAKESKKAEE
-851 KDPVVWEWDP
+851 K
-861 QQKKMVKK
+861 
-869 GWNWSPK
+869 
-876 DDQQKKTN
+876 KKT
-884 QKQQQ
+884 
-889 AIDQQKKQES
+889 DEQKKQDN

-904 KGPANIVPKMSSSLD
+904 KGPANIVPKMNSSLD
-919 KIATNTTEKKDGPG
+919 KIATHTTEKKDGPG

-990 VPVSASPSA
+990 EPVSASPSA

-1010 GDVYNLSFDFSGQ
+1010 GDVYNLNFDFSGQ

-1028 SIIRRVREELALA
+1028 TIIRRVREELALA

-1051 QLIDHV
+1051 QLTDHV

>member
-60 NKKTTE
+60 NRKTTE

-90 EQVAALNQQRVA
+90 EQVAALNQQRAA

-229 PQYEEMQRAIMD
+229 PLYEEMQQAIKD

-266 VANSD
+266 VANSN
-271 DPWEKQKADLLAFA
+271 DPWQKQKADLLSFA

-310 GLYKIP
+310 GLYNIP
-316 TQNIEQLGDAIN
+316 VQNIEQLGDAIN

-347 VGGLASQLD
+347 VGGLANQLD

-362 LGSTFLTLGSPAEVA
+362 LGSTFLTLGTPAEVA

-384 VRELSIATVQSDKFL
+384 VRELSIATVQGKSFMQGLDAL
-399 GALDEIGVNAE
+399 GLSAE
-410 RVQKSMSVD
+410 KVQKSMSVD
-419 AMGTIISVLEASKKL
+419 AMGTIISVLEASQKL
-434 APDKQVAN
+434 GDNQVAT

-460 NLPELRRQIEL
+460 KLPELRRQLEL
-471 TQGAAAKGSMNRE
+471 TQGVAAKGSMQRE
-484 SDINKASLSAQWQLT
+484 SDINKDSLSSQWQLT
-499 KTGAVNAFSSAGE
+499 KTGTLNALSAAGE
-512 TLREPLM
+512 TLRDPLM

-584 AGSGG
+584 AGEGGIARLTGG
-589 VTPLIGSLGKLSST
+589 VMRLGGAFQWLAGSPMQALLSAGRMVFGPLIT
-603 LRGLIPSLSGVG
+603 LLAGISAPVWGLI
-615 RSIKDWPAL
+615 AL
-624 FRSAASGITQF
+624 F
-635 SKQAI
+635 
-640 GGLNTALMALSRG
+640 
-653 AVAAGQGLFTLFTRP
+653 
-668 MTAIT
+668 
-673 WLGNGLRTLATSGF
+673 
-687 GALLNVGRTVMMA
+687 
-700 LGGGLSLLLS
+700 
-710 PIGILVIALSAAA
+710 AAA
-723 IAVIKFWEPIK
+723 AVAVIKFWQPIK
-734 AFFTGFYTGLMSGLQ
+734 AFFSGFFTGLMAGLQ
-749 PLTSAFST
+749 PITQAFN
-757 AFAPLAPL
+757 AVFAPLAPI
-765 FDSIGNAVGG
+765 FDSIGNAISG
-775 VWEWFTKLFE
+775 VWEWFTKLLE

-790 NEALA
+790 SEALA
-795 SCTSAGETFGKVVGN
+795 SCTSAGETFGKVVG
-810 ALSALTPIIEGI
+810 AAISALTLPIQAVAKGL
-822 ARGIGW
+822 GW
-828 VLEKLGAI
+828 ILEKLGAI
-836 PDATKAAQQAAESMH
+836 PDAAKAAQQVAQQMTPEAVNNLADRVNAFSGDVQAVAKESKKAEE
-851 KDPVVWEWDP
+851 K
-861 QQKKMVKK
+861 
-869 GWNWSPK
+869 
-876 DDQQKKTN
+876 KKT
-884 QKQQQ
+884 
-889 AIDQQKKQES
+889 DEQKKQDN

-990 VPVSASPSA
+990 MPVSASPSA

-1010 GDVYNLSFDFSGQ
+1010 GDVYNLNFDFSGQ

-1028 SIIRRVREELALA
+1028 TIIRRVREELALA

-1051 QLIDHV
+1051 QLTDHV

>member
-1 MADRNL
+1 
-7 NIRVAF
+7 
-13 SALNNMSRPVN
+13 MSRPVN

-90 EQVAALNQQRVA
+90 EQVAALNQQRAA

-191 ATLAP
+191 ATLVP

-271 DPWEKQKADLLAFA
+271 DPWQKQKADLLSFA

-362 LGSTFLTLGSPAEVA
+362 LGSTFLTLGTPAEVA

-384 VRELSIATVQSDKFL
+384 VRELSIATVQGKNFMQGLDAL
-399 GALDEIGVNAE
+399 GLSAE
-410 RVQKSMSVD
+410 KVQKSMSVD

-434 APDKQVAN
+434 APDQQVAN

-512 TLREPLM
+512 TLRDPLM

-555 LLVVVGG
+555 LLVVMGG

-576 VRLSFTTL
+576 VRLSFTSLAGEGGIARLTGGVMRLGGAFQWL
-584 AGSGG
+584 AGSPMQALLSAGRMVFG
-589 VTPLIGSLGKLSST
+589 PLIT
-603 LRGLIPSLSGVG
+603 LLAGISAPVWGLI
-615 RSIKDWPAL
+615 AL
-624 FRSAASGITQF
+624 FA
-635 SKQAI
+635 
-640 GGLNTALMALSRG
+640 
-653 AVAAGQGLFTLFTRP
+653 AVA
-668 MTAIT
+668 
-673 WLGNGLRTLATSGF
+673 
-687 GALLNVGRTVMMA
+687 V
-700 LGGGLSLLLS
+700 
-710 PIGILVIALSAAA
+710 
-723 IAVIKFWEPIK
+723 AVIKFWQPIK
-734 AFFTGFYTGLMSGLQ
+734 AFFSGFFTGLMAGLQ
-749 PLTSAFST
+749 PITQSFNAV
-757 AFAPLAPL
+757 FAPLAPI
-765 FDSIGNAVGG
+765 FNSIGNAISG
-775 VWEWFTKLFE
+775 VWEWFTKLLE

-790 NEALA
+790 SEALA
-795 SCTSAGETFGKVVGN
+795 SCTSAGETFGKVVG
-810 ALSALTPIIEGI
+810 AAISALTLPIQAVAKGL
-822 ARGIGW
+822 GW
-828 VLEKLGAI
+828 ILEKLGAI
-836 PDATKAAQQAAESMH
+836 PDAAKAAQQVAQQMTPEAVNNLADRVNAFSGDVQAVAKESKKAEE
-851 KDPVVWEWDP
+851 K
-861 QQKKMVKK
+861 
-869 GWNWSPK
+869 
-876 DDQQKKTN
+876 KKT
-884 QKQQQ
+884 
-889 AIDQQKKQES
+889 DEQKKQDN

-904 KGPANIVPKMSSSLD
+904 KGPANIVPKMSNSLD

-990 VPVSASPSA
+990 MPVSASPSA

-1010 GDVYNLSFDFSGQ
+1010 GDVYNLNFDFSGQ

-1028 SIIRRVREELALA
+1028 TIIRRVREELALA

-1051 QLIDHV
+1051 QLTDHV

>member
-90 EQVAALNQQRVA
+90 EQVAALNQQRAA

-271 DPWEKQKADLLAFA
+271 DPWQKQKADLLAFA

-362 LGSTFLTLGSPAEVA
+362 LGSTFLTLGTPAEVA

-384 VRELSIATVQSDKFL
+384 VRELSIATVQGKNFMQGLDAL
-399 GALDEIGVNAE
+399 GLSAE
-410 RVQKSMSVD
+410 KVQKSMSVD

-434 APDKQVAN
+434 APDQQVAN

-546 MKVTAAIGA
+546 MKVTAAIGT

-584 AGSGG
+584 AGEGGIARLTGG
-589 VTPLIGSLGKLSST
+589 VMRLGGAFQWLAGSPMQALLSAGRMVFGPLIT
-603 LRGLIPSLSGVG
+603 LLAGISAPVWGLI
-615 RSIKDWPAL
+615 AL
-624 FRSAASGITQF
+624 F
-635 SKQAI
+635 
-640 GGLNTALMALSRG
+640 
-653 AVAAGQGLFTLFTRP
+653 
-668 MTAIT
+668 
-673 WLGNGLRTLATSGF
+673 
-687 GALLNVGRTVMMA
+687 
-700 LGGGLSLLLS
+700 
-710 PIGILVIALSAAA
+710 AAA
-723 IAVIKFWEPIK
+723 AVAVIKFWQPIQ
-734 AFFTGFYTGLMSGLQ
+734 AFFSGFFTGLMAGLQ
-749 PLTSAFST
+749 PITQAFN
-757 AFAPLAPL
+757 AVFAPLAPI
-765 FDSIGNAVGG
+765 FDSISNAISA
-775 VWEWFTKLFE
+775 VWEWFTKLLE

-790 NEALA
+790 SEALA
-795 SCTSAGETFGKVVGN
+795 SCTSAGETFGKVVG
-810 ALSALTPIIEGI
+810 AAISALTLPIQ
-822 ARGIGW
+822 AVANGIGW
-828 VLEKLGAI
+828 ILEKLGAI

-1010 GDVYNLSFDFSGQ
+1010 GDVYNLNFDFSGQ

-1028 SIIRRVREELALA
+1028 TIIRRVREELALA

-1051 QLIDHV
+1051 QLTDHV

>member
-90 EQVAALNQQRVA
+90 EQVAALNQQRAA

-215 KQVNGLRDD
+215 KQVNSLRDD

-229 PQYEEMQRAIMD
+229 PLYEEMQQAIKD

-247 MANGAVDYAAL
+247 MANGAVDFAAL

-266 VANSD
+266 VANGN
-271 DPWEKQKADLLAFA
+271 DPWAKQKADLLGFA

-316 TQNIEQLGDAIN
+316 VQNIEQLGDAIN

-347 VGGLASQLD
+347 VGGLSKQLD

-362 LGSTFLTLGSPAEVA
+362 LGSTFLTLGTPAEVA

-384 VRELSIATVQSDKFL
+384 VRELSIATVQGKSFMEGLDAL
-399 GALDEIGVNAE
+399 GLSAE
-410 RVQKSMSVD
+410 KVQKSMSVD
-419 AMGTIISVLEASKKL
+419 AMGTIISVLEASQKL
-434 APDKQVAN
+434 GDNQVAT

-460 NLPELRRQIEL
+460 DLPELRRQIEL
-471 TQGAAAKGSMNRE
+471 TQGAAAKGSMQRE
-484 SDINKASLSAQWQLT
+484 SDINKDSLSSQWQLT
-499 KTGAVNAFSSAGE
+499 KTGTLNALSAAGE
-512 TLREPLM
+512 TLRDPLM

-584 AGSGG
+584 AGEGGIARLTGG
-589 VTPLIGSLGKLSST
+589 VMRLGGAFQWLAGSPMQALLSAGRMVFGPLIT
-603 LRGLIPSLSGVG
+603 LLAGISAPVWGLI
-615 RSIKDWPAL
+615 AL
-624 FRSAASGITQF
+624 F
-635 SKQAI
+635 
-640 GGLNTALMALSRG
+640 
-653 AVAAGQGLFTLFTRP
+653 
-668 MTAIT
+668 
-673 WLGNGLRTLATSGF
+673 
-687 GALLNVGRTVMMA
+687 
-700 LGGGLSLLLS
+700 
-710 PIGILVIALSAAA
+710 AAA
-723 IAVIKFWEPIK
+723 AVAVIKFWQPIK
-734 AFFTGFYTGLMSGLQ
+734 AFFSGFFTGLMAGLQ
-749 PLTSAFST
+749 PITQAFN
-757 AFAPLAPL
+757 AVFAPLAPI
-765 FDSIGNAVGG
+765 FDSIGNAISG
-775 VWEWFTKLFE
+775 VWEWFTKLLE

-790 NEALA
+790 SEALA
-795 SCTSAGETFGKVVGN
+795 SCTSAGETFGKVVG
-810 ALSALTPIIEGI
+810 AAISALTLPIQAVAKGL
-822 ARGIGW
+822 GW
-828 VLEKLGAI
+828 ILEKLGAI
-836 PDATKAAQQAAESMH
+836 PDAAKAAQQVAQQMTPEAVNNLADRVNAFSGDVQAVAKESKKAE
-851 KDPVVWEWDP
+851 E
-861 QQKKMVKK
+861 KKK
-869 GWNWSPK
+869 
-876 DDQQKKTN
+876 
-884 QKQQQ
+884 
-889 AIDQQKKQES
+889 IDEQKKQDN

-904 KGPANIVPKMSSSLD
+904 KGPANILPKMSTSLD

-963 LTDWVTQQAGS
+963 LTDWVAQQAGS

-1010 GDVYNLSFDFSGQ
+1010 GDVYNLNFDFSGQ

-1028 SIIRRVREELALA
+1028 TIIRRVREELALA
-1041 KQQADRRKRS
+1041 QQQADRRKRS
-1051 QLIDHV
+1051 QLTDHV

>member
-13 SALNNMSRPVN
+13 SALNNMSRPVS

-90 EQVAALNQQRVA
+90 EQVAALNQQRAA

-271 DPWEKQKADLLAFA
+271 DPWQKQKADLLAFA

-362 LGSTFLTLGSPAEVA
+362 LGSTFLTLGTPAEVA

-384 VRELSIATVQSDKFL
+384 VRELSIATVQGKNFMQGLDAL
-399 GALDEIGVNAE
+399 GLSAE
-410 RVQKSMSVD
+410 KVQKSMSVD

-434 APDKQVAN
+434 APDQQVAN

-512 TLREPLM
+512 TLREPLI

-584 AGSGG
+584 AGEGGIARLTGG
-589 VTPLIGSLGKLSST
+589 VMRLGGAFQWLAGSPMQALLSAGRMVFGPLIT
-603 LRGLIPSLSGVG
+603 LLAGISAPVWGLI
-615 RSIKDWPAL
+615 AL
-624 FRSAASGITQF
+624 F
-635 SKQAI
+635 
-640 GGLNTALMALSRG
+640 
-653 AVAAGQGLFTLFTRP
+653 
-668 MTAIT
+668 
-673 WLGNGLRTLATSGF
+673 
-687 GALLNVGRTVMMA
+687 
-700 LGGGLSLLLS
+700 
-710 PIGILVIALSAAA
+710 AAA
-723 IAVIKFWEPIK
+723 AVAVIKFWQPIK
-734 AFFTGFYTGLMSGLQ
+734 AFFSGFFTGLMAGLQ
-749 PLTSAFST
+749 PITQTFNAV
-757 AFAPLAPL
+757 FAPLAPI
-765 FDSIGNAVGG
+765 FDSIGNAISG
-775 VWEWFTKLFE
+775 VWEWFTKLLE

-790 NEALA
+790 SEALA
-795 SCTSAGETFGKVVGN
+795 SCTSAGETFGKVVG
-810 ALSALTPIIEGI
+810 AAISALTLPIQAVAKGL
-822 ARGIGW
+822 GW
-828 VLEKLGAI
+828 ILEKLGAI
-836 PDATKAAQQAAESMH
+836 PDAAKAAQQVAQQMTPEAVNNLADRVNAFSGDVQAVAKESKKAEE
-851 KDPVVWEWDP
+851 K
-861 QQKKMVKK
+861 
-869 GWNWSPK
+869 
-876 DDQQKKTN
+876 KKT
-884 QKQQQ
+884 
-889 AIDQQKKQES
+889 DEQKKQDN

-949 YSEPLKQAQ
+949 YSETLKQAQ

-963 LTDWVTQQAGS
+963 LTDWVKQQAGS

-1010 GDVYNLSFDFSGQ
+1010 GDVYNLNFDFSGQ

-1028 SIIRRVREELALA
+1028 TIIKRVREELALA

-1051 QLIDHV
+1051 QLTDHV

>member
-90 EQVAALNQQRVA
+90 EQVAALNQQRAA

-362 LGSTFLTLGSPAEVA
+362 LGSTFLTLGTPAEVA

-384 VRELSIATVQSDKFL
+384 VRELSIATVQGKNFMQGLDAL
-399 GALDEIGVNAE
+399 GLSAE
-410 RVQKSMSVD
+410 KVQKSMSVD

-434 APDKQVAN
+434 APDQQVAN

-584 AGSGG
+584 AGEGGIARLTGG
-589 VTPLIGSLGKLSST
+589 VMRLGGAFQWLAGSPMQALLSAGRMVFGPLIT
-603 LRGLIPSLSGVG
+603 LLAGISAPVWGLI
-615 RSIKDWPAL
+615 AL
-624 FRSAASGITQF
+624 F
-635 SKQAI
+635 
-640 GGLNTALMALSRG
+640 
-653 AVAAGQGLFTLFTRP
+653 
-668 MTAIT
+668 
-673 WLGNGLRTLATSGF
+673 
-687 GALLNVGRTVMMA
+687 
-700 LGGGLSLLLS
+700 
-710 PIGILVIALSAAA
+710 AAA
-723 IAVIKFWEPIK
+723 AVAVIKFWQPIQ
-734 AFFTGFYTGLMSGLQ
+734 AFFSGFFTGLMAGLQ
-749 PLTSAFST
+749 PIMQAFN
-757 AFAPLAPL
+757 AVFAPLAPI
-765 FDSIGNAVGG
+765 FDSIGNAISG
-775 VWEWFTKLFE
+775 VWEWFTKLLE

-790 NEALA
+790 SEALA
-795 SCTSAGETFGKVVGN
+795 SCTSAGETFGKVVG
-810 ALSALTPIIEGI
+810 AAISALTLPIQ
-822 ARGIGW
+822 AVANGIGW
-828 VLEKLGAI
+828 ILEKLGAI

-904 KGPANIVPKMSSSLD
+904 KGPANIVPKMSSNLD

-990 VPVSASPSA
+990 APVSASPSA

-1010 GDVYNLSFDFSGQ
+1010 GDVYNLNFDFSGQ

-1028 SIIRRVREELALA
+1028 TIIRRVREELALA

-1051 QLIDHV
+1051 QLTDHV

>member
-71 KEQARQMAA
+71 KEQARQMAT

-90 EQVAALNQQRVA
+90 EQVAALNQQRAA

-176 EKMMSGGMKTAAVGA
+176 EKMMSGGMKSAAVGA

-266 VANSD
+266 VANID
-271 DPWEKQKADLLAFA
+271 DPWEKQKADLLSFA

-362 LGSTFLTLGSPAEVA
+362 LGSTFLTLGTPAEVA

-384 VRELSIATVQSDKFL
+384 VRELSIATVQGKNFMQGLDAL
-399 GALDEIGVNAE
+399 GLSAE
-410 RVQKSMSVD
+410 KVQKSMSVD

-434 APDKQVAN
+434 APDQQVAN

-584 AGSGG
+584 AGEGGIARLTGG
-589 VTPLIGSLGKLSST
+589 VMRLGGAFQWLAGSPMQALLSAGRMVFGPLIT
-603 LRGLIPSLSGVG
+603 LLAGISAPVWGLI
-615 RSIKDWPAL
+615 AL
-624 FRSAASGITQF
+624 F
-635 SKQAI
+635 
-640 GGLNTALMALSRG
+640 
-653 AVAAGQGLFTLFTRP
+653 
-668 MTAIT
+668 
-673 WLGNGLRTLATSGF
+673 
-687 GALLNVGRTVMMA
+687 
-700 LGGGLSLLLS
+700 
-710 PIGILVIALSAAA
+710 SAAA
-723 IAVIKFWEPIK
+723 VAVIKFWQPIK
-734 AFFTGFYTGLMSGLQ
+734 AFFSGFFTGLMAGLQ
-749 PLTSAFST
+749 PITQAFN
-757 AFAPLAPL
+757 AVFAPLAPI
-765 FDSIGNAVGG
+765 FDSIGNAISG
-775 VWEWFTKLFE
+775 VWEWFTKLLE

-790 NEALA
+790 SEALA
-795 SCTSAGETFGKVVGN
+795 SCTSAGETFGKVVGG
-810 ALSALTPIIEGI
+810 AISALTLPIQSVAKGL
-822 ARGIGW
+822 GW
-828 VLEKLGAI
+828 ILEKLGAI
-836 PDATKAAQQAAESMH
+836 PDAAKAAQQVAQQMTPEAVNNLADRVNAFSGDVQAVAKESKKAEE
-851 KDPVVWEWDP
+851 K
-861 QQKKMVKK
+861 
-869 GWNWSPK
+869 
-876 DDQQKKTN
+876 KKT
-884 QKQQQ
+884 
-889 AIDQQKKQES
+889 DEQKKQDN

-1010 GDVYNLSFDFSGQ
+1010 GDVYNLNFDFSGQ

-1028 SIIRRVREELALA
+1028 TIIRRVREELALA

-1051 QLIDHV
+1051 QLTDHV

>member
-90 EQVAALNQQRVA
+90 EQVAALNQQRAA

-139 QINQRT
+139 QLNQRT

-271 DPWEKQKADLLAFA
+271 DPWQKQKADLLAFA

-410 RVQKSMSVD
+410 KVQKSMSVD

-584 AGSGG
+584 AGEGGIARLTGG
-589 VTPLIGSLGKLSST
+589 VMRLGGAFQWLAGSPMQPLLSAGRMVFGPLIT
-603 LRGLIPSLSGVG
+603 LLAGISAPVWGLI
-615 RSIKDWPAL
+615 AL
-624 FRSAASGITQF
+624 FA
-635 SKQAI
+635 
-640 GGLNTALMALSRG
+640 
-653 AVAAGQGLFTLFTRP
+653 AVA
-668 MTAIT
+668 
-673 WLGNGLRTLATSGF
+673 
-687 GALLNVGRTVMMA
+687 V
-700 LGGGLSLLLS
+700 
-710 PIGILVIALSAAA
+710 
-723 IAVIKFWEPIK
+723 AVIKFWQPIK
-734 AFFTGFYTGLMSGLQ
+734 AFFSGFFTGLMAGLQ
-749 PLTSAFST
+749 PITQAFN
-757 AFAPLAPL
+757 AVFAPLAPI
-765 FDSIGNAVGG
+765 FDSIGNAISG
-775 VWEWFTKLFE
+775 VWEWFTKLLE

-790 NEALA
+790 SEALA
-795 SCTSAGETFGKVVGN
+795 SCTSAGETFGKVVG
-810 ALSALTPIIEGI
+810 AAISALTLPIQGV
-822 ARGIGW
+822 AKGLGW
-828 VLEKLGAI
+828 ILEKLGAI
-836 PDATKAAQQAAESMH
+836 PDAAKAAQQVAQQMTPEAVNNLADRFTTFAGDVQAITKESKKAEE
-851 KDPVVWEWDP
+851 K
-861 QQKKMVKK
+861 
-869 GWNWSPK
+869 
-876 DDQQKKTN
+876 KKT
-884 QKQQQ
+884 
-889 AIDQQKKQES
+889 DEQKKQDN

-904 KGPANIVPKMSSSLD
+904 KGPANIVPKMSNSLD
-919 KIATNTTEKKDGPG
+919 KIATNTTEKKEGPG

-1028 SIIRRVREELALA
+1028 TIIRRVREELALA

>member
-90 EQVAALNQQRVA
+90 EQVAALNQQRAA

-229 PQYEEMQRAIMD
+229 PQYKEMQRAIMD

-271 DPWEKQKADLLAFA
+271 DPWEKQKADLLSFA

-362 LGSTFLTLGSPAEVA
+362 LGSTFLTLGTPAEVA

-384 VRELSIATVQSDKFL
+384 VRELSIATVQGKNFMQGLDAL
-399 GALDEIGVNAE
+399 GLSAE
-410 RVQKSMSVD
+410 KVQKSMSVD

-434 APDKQVAN
+434 APDQQVAN

-562 LMLSIGAVLGPMAL
+562 LMLSIGAILGPMAL

-584 AGSGG
+584 AGEGGIARLTGG
-589 VTPLIGSLGKLSST
+589 VMRLGGAFQWLAGSPMQALLSAGRMVFGPLIT
-603 LRGLIPSLSGVG
+603 LLAGISAPVWGLI
-615 RSIKDWPAL
+615 AL
-624 FRSAASGITQF
+624 F
-635 SKQAI
+635 
-640 GGLNTALMALSRG
+640 
-653 AVAAGQGLFTLFTRP
+653 
-668 MTAIT
+668 
-673 WLGNGLRTLATSGF
+673 
-687 GALLNVGRTVMMA
+687 
-700 LGGGLSLLLS
+700 
-710 PIGILVIALSAAA
+710 AAA
-723 IAVIKFWEPIK
+723 AVAVIKFWQPIQ
-734 AFFTGFYTGLMSGLQ
+734 AFFSGFFTGLMAGLQ
-749 PLTSAFST
+749 PITQAFN
-757 AFAPLAPL
+757 AVFAPLAPI
-765 FDSIGNAVGG
+765 FDSIGNAISG
-775 VWEWFTKLFE
+775 VWEWFTKLLE

-790 NEALA
+790 SEALA
-795 SCTSAGETFGKVVGN
+795 SCTSAGETFGKVVG
-810 ALSALTPIIEGI
+810 AAISALTLPIQ
-822 ARGIGW
+822 AVANGIGW
-828 VLEKLGAI
+828 ILEKLGAI

-990 VPVSASPSA
+990 MPVSASPSA

-1010 GDVYNLSFDFSGQ
+1010 GDVYNLNFDFSGQ

-1028 SIIRRVREELALA
+1028 TIIRRVREELALA

-1051 QLIDHV
+1051 QLTDHV

>member
-1 MADRNL
+1 
-7 NIRVAF
+7 
-13 SALNNMSRPVN
+13 
-24 AARQS
+24 
-29 AAALASQINQTKTS
+29 
-43 IKGLERQAT
+43 
-52 SFDRLTAA
+52 
-60 NKKTTE
+60 
-66 QLAQA
+66 
-71 KEQARQMAA
+71 MAA

-90 EQVAALNQQRVA
+90 EQVAALNQQRAA

-130 ISSASRATE
+130 ISSASLATE

-271 DPWEKQKADLLAFA
+271 DPWKKQKADLLAFA

-362 LGSTFLTLGSPAEVA
+362 LGSTFLTLGTPAEVA

-384 VRELSIATVQSDKFL
+384 VRELSIATVQGKNFMQGLDAL
-399 GALDEIGVNAE
+399 GLSAE
-410 RVQKSMSVD
+410 KVQKSMSVD

-434 APDKQVAN
+434 APDQQVAN

-512 TLREPLM
+512 TLRDPLM

-584 AGSGG
+584 AGEGGIARLTGG
-589 VTPLIGSLGKLSST
+589 VMRLGGAFQWLAGSPMQALLSAGRMVFGPLIT
-603 LRGLIPSLSGVG
+603 LLAGISAPVWGLI
-615 RSIKDWPAL
+615 AL
-624 FRSAASGITQF
+624 F
-635 SKQAI
+635 
-640 GGLNTALMALSRG
+640 
-653 AVAAGQGLFTLFTRP
+653 
-668 MTAIT
+668 
-673 WLGNGLRTLATSGF
+673 
-687 GALLNVGRTVMMA
+687 
-700 LGGGLSLLLS
+700 
-710 PIGILVIALSAAA
+710 AAA
-723 IAVIKFWEPIK
+723 AVAVIKFWQPIK
-734 AFFTGFYTGLMSGLQ
+734 AFFSGFFTGLMAGLQ
-749 PLTSAFST
+749 PITQAFN
-757 AFAPLAPL
+757 AVFAPLAPI
-765 FDSIGNAVGG
+765 FDSIGNAISG
-775 VWEWFTKLFE
+775 VWEWFTKLLE

-790 NEALA
+790 SEALA
-795 SCTSAGETFGKVVGN
+795 SCTSVGETFGKMVGG
-810 ALSALTPIIEGI
+810 AISALTLPIQAVAKGL
-822 ARGIGW
+822 GW
-828 VLEKLGAI
+828 ILEKLGAI
-836 PDATKAAQQAAESMH
+836 PDAAKAAQQVAQQMTPEAVNNLADRVNAFSGDVQAVAKESKKAEE
-851 KDPVVWEWDP
+851 K
-861 QQKKMVKK
+861 
-869 GWNWSPK
+869 
-876 DDQQKKTN
+876 KKT
-884 QKQQQ
+884 
-889 AIDQQKKQES
+889 DEQKKQDN

-904 KGPANIVPKMSSSLD
+904 KGPANIVPKMNSSLD
-919 KIATNTTEKKDGPG
+919 KIATHTTEKKDGPG

-974 LIASVTP
+974 LISSVTP

-990 VPVSASPSA
+990 EPVSASPSA

-1010 GDVYNLSFDFSGQ
+1010 GDVYNLNFDFSGQ

-1028 SIIRRVREELALA
+1028 TIIRRVREELALA

-1051 QLIDHV
+1051 QLTDHV

>member
-90 EQVAALNQQRVA
+90 EQVAALNQQRAA

-271 DPWEKQKADLLAFA
+271 DPWQKQKADLLSFA

-362 LGSTFLTLGSPAEVA
+362 LGSTFLTLGTPAEVA

-384 VRELSIATVQSDKFL
+384 VRELSIATVQGKNFMQGLDAL
-399 GALDEIGVNAE
+399 GLSAE
-410 RVQKSMSVD
+410 KVQKSMSVD

-434 APDKQVAN
+434 APDQQVAN

-512 TLREPLM
+512 TLRDPLM

-584 AGSGG
+584 AGEGGIARLTGG
-589 VTPLIGSLGKLSST
+589 VMRLGGAFQWLAGSPMQALLSAGRMVFGPLIT
-603 LRGLIPSLSGVG
+603 LLAGISAPVWGLI
-615 RSIKDWPAL
+615 AL
-624 FRSAASGITQF
+624 F
-635 SKQAI
+635 
-640 GGLNTALMALSRG
+640 
-653 AVAAGQGLFTLFTRP
+653 
-668 MTAIT
+668 
-673 WLGNGLRTLATSGF
+673 
-687 GALLNVGRTVMMA
+687 
-700 LGGGLSLLLS
+700 
-710 PIGILVIALSAAA
+710 AAA
-723 IAVIKFWEPIK
+723 AVAVIKFWEPIQ
-734 AFFTGFYTGLMSGLQ
+734 AFFSGFFNGIMTGLQ
-749 PLTSAFST
+749 PVFDAFN
-757 AFAPLAPL
+757 AVFAPLAPI
-765 FDSIGNAVGG
+765 FNAIGSAISG
-775 VWEWFTKLFE
+775 VWDWFTKLLE
-785 PIQFS
+785 PIKFS
-790 NEALA
+790 SDALET
-795 SCTSAGETFGKVVGN
+795 CTTVGETFGRVLGTAISGLLWPLQK
-810 ALSALTPIIEGI
+810 LMEGV
-822 ARGIGW
+822 GW
-828 VLEKLGAI
+828 VLEKLDLI
-836 PDATKAAQQAAESMH
+836 PAGLDAANSKAESLK

-869 GWNWSPK
+869 DWNWSPDK
-876 DDQQKKTN
+876 PN
-884 QKQQQ
+884 Q
-889 AIDQQKKQES
+889 
-899 LINSL
+899 
-904 KGPANIVPKMSSSLD
+904 PKPPKPPITPKPVGIPDLMGSPNLTPKISKSLD
-919 KIATNTTEKKDGPG
+919 KIADNTGKMAAKDGPG

-974 LIASVTP
+974 LISSVTP

-1028 SIIRRVREELALA
+1028 TIIRRVREELALA

>member
-90 EQVAALNQQRVA
+90 EQVAALNQQRAA

-176 EKMMSGGMKTAAVGA
+176 EKMMSGGMKTAAIGA

-271 DPWEKQKADLLAFA
+271 DPWQKQKADLLSFA

-356 YKQAAA
+356 YRQAAA
-362 LGSTFLTLGSPAEVA
+362 LGSTFLTLGTPAEVA

-384 VRELSIATVQSDKFL
+384 VRELSIATVQGKNFMQGLDAL
-399 GALDEIGVNAE
+399 GLSAE
-410 RVQKSMSVD
+410 KVQKSMSVD

-434 APDKQVAN
+434 APDQQVAN

-584 AGSGG
+584 AGEGGIARLTGG
-589 VTPLIGSLGKLSST
+589 VMRLGGAFQWLAGSPMQALLSAGRMVFGPLIT
-603 LRGLIPSLSGVG
+603 LLAGISAPVWGLI
-615 RSIKDWPAL
+615 AL
-624 FRSAASGITQF
+624 F
-635 SKQAI
+635 
-640 GGLNTALMALSRG
+640 
-653 AVAAGQGLFTLFTRP
+653 
-668 MTAIT
+668 
-673 WLGNGLRTLATSGF
+673 
-687 GALLNVGRTVMMA
+687 
-700 LGGGLSLLLS
+700 
-710 PIGILVIALSAAA
+710 AAA
-723 IAVIKFWEPIK
+723 AVAVIKFWQPIK
-734 AFFTGFYTGLMSGLQ
+734 AFFSGFFTGLMAGLQ
-749 PLTSAFST
+749 PITQAFN
-757 AFAPLAPL
+757 AVFAPLAPI
-765 FDSIGNAVGG
+765 FDSIGNAISG
-775 VWEWFTKLFE
+775 VWEWFTKLLE

-790 NEALA
+790 SEALA
-795 SCTSAGETFGKVVGN
+795 SCTSAGETFGKVVG
-810 ALSALTPIIEGI
+810 AAISALTLPIQ
-822 ARGIGW
+822 AVANGIGW
-828 VLEKLGAI
+828 ILEKLGAI

-949 YSEPLKQAQ
+949 YSEPLKQTQ

-974 LIASVTP
+974 LLASVTP

-999 ASVAALMPAPG
+999 ASVAALMPAQG
-1010 GDVYNLSFDFSGQ
+1010 GDVYNLNFDFSGQ

-1028 SIIRRVREELALA
+1028 TIIRRVREELALA

-1051 QLIDHV
+1051 QLTDNV